1 MPGERRGEERRN
13 AGKGHRKKE
22 GIIERERS
30 FLRMDINTSASA
42 KNTRSDL
49 GTRTKQRIP
58 GSSMEFYFS
67 ECCDRIAATESDF
80 SEFSDPDSQ
89 PIDLSTKKRSPKL
102 GRPRSPLCSAAHPS
116 APQAA
121 PTRGPLCLRLTLEKR
136 EGISLTPPAVQEEV
150 LQARSKRV
158 DSLILNNSPGS
169 CADSSNGLRIV
180 KLYKAERKDGG
191 VERDNQSLCITRWL
205 KTEDQEVEMLEGL
218 GRKGGMAHCIK
229 KEREEEEEGGGEGQA
244 GRSPSSCES
253 GARGP
258 GEGGGLLLIDDKGIP
273 YTVTLAGERVS
284 DSEVLDHTSN
294 STKLTKSAARTP
306 LIRGKSTVKREGSG
320 IPTDG
325 SAPKLPKT
333 PITEPSVKQEPA
345 PVSQTATGRTQT
357 PEPQIPPRR
366 VLYCEVCFRAF
377 FYLSDLERHSIT
389 HSESKPHACAQ
400 CGKRFKRS
408 SHLERHKHIHTGQ
421 RNFAC
426 ALCGKRFREA
436 GELLRHQ
443 RVHTGEKPY
452 QCEGCRMRFAER
464 NTLRRHTK
472 RKHAREGLYTQGAGA
487 ADNKD
492 WYSSSG
498 LGEEGGEEEEV
509 GS

>member
-1 MPGERRGEERRN
+1 
-13 AGKGHRKKE
+13 
-22 GIIERERS
+22 
-30 FLRMDINTSASA
+30 MDINSSAFPAGA
-42 KNTRSDL
+42 KNTHSDL
-49 GTRTKQRIP
+49 GTRTKQKIP

-67 ECCDRIAATESDF
+67 ECCDRNASTESDF

-102 GRPRSPLCSAAHPS
+102 GSAAHPS
-116 APQAA
+116 ASQAA

-136 EGISLTPPAVQEEV
+136 EGISAAPPAVQEEV
-150 LQARSKRV
+150 LQARSKKI
-158 DSLILNNSPGS
+158 DSLILNNSSGS
-169 CADSSNGLRIV
+169 CADNSNGLRIV
-180 KLYKAERKDGG
+180 KLYKAERKDVG
-191 VERDNQSLCITRWL
+191 VERDNQSLCVARWL
-205 KTEDQEVEMLEGL
+205 KTEDQEVEISEGL
-218 GRKGGMAHCIK
+218 GGKGGMADCIK
-229 KEREEEEEGGGEGQA
+229 REREEEGEGEGQA
-244 GRSPSSCES
+244 GRSPSSDSDASCES
-253 GARGP
+253 GTRGP
-258 GEGGGLLLIDDKGIP
+258 GGGGGVLLIDDKGIP

-284 DSEVLDHTSN
+284 DSEVPDHTSN
-294 STKLTKSAARTP
+294 SVKLTKRAARTP
-306 LIRGKSTVKREGSG
+306 LIRGKSTVKREGLQ
-320 IPTDG
+320 IPTDSG
-325 SAPKLPKT
+325 TGRAPELPGT
-333 PITEPSVKQEPA
+333 PITEPSTPPVKQEPA

-357 PEPQIPPRR
+357 PEPLIPPRR
-366 VLYCEVCFRAF
+366 ILYCEVCFRAF

-389 HSESKPHACAQ
+389 HSESKPHACTQ

-426 ALCGKRFREA
+426 AVCGKRFREA

-472 RKHAREGLYTQGAGA
+472 RKHAREGLYMQGAGTP
-487 ADNKD
+487 DNKD

-498 LGEEGGEEEEV
+498 LGEEEREEEGEV

>member
-1 MPGERRGEERRN
+1 
-13 AGKGHRKKE
+13 
-22 GIIERERS
+22 
-30 FLRMDINTSASA
+30 MDINSSASA

-67 ECCDRIAATESDF
+67 ECCDRNAATESDF
-80 SEFSDPDSQ
+80 SEFSNPDSQ

-102 GRPRSPLCSAAHPS
+102 GRPRSPLCSTAHPS

-136 EGISLTPPAVQEEV
+136 EGISTAPPAVQEEV
-150 LQARSKRV
+150 LQARSKRI
-158 DSLILNNSPGS
+158 DSLILNNSSVS
-169 CADSSNGLRIV
+169 CANSSNGLRIV
-180 KLYKAERKDGG
+180 KLYKAERKDVG
-191 VERDNQSLCITRWL
+191 VERDNQSLCIARWL
-205 KTEDQEVEMLEGL
+205 KTEDQEVEISEGL
-218 GRKGGMAHCIK
+218 GGKGGVAGCIK
-229 KEREEEEEGGGEGQA
+229 NEREEEGGGEGQA
-244 GRSPSSCES
+244 GRNPSSDSDASCES
-253 GARGP
+253 GVRGP
-258 GEGGGLLLIDDKGIP
+258 GGGGGLLLIDDKGIP

-284 DSEVLDHTSN
+284 DSEVPDHSSN
-294 STKLTKSAARTP
+294 STKLTKHAARTP
-306 LIRGKSTVKREGSG
+306 LIRGKSTVKRDGSG

-325 SAPKLPKT
+325 GTSRAPKLPKT
-333 PITEPSVKQEPA
+333 LITEPSTPPVKQEPA
-345 PVSQTATGRTQT
+345 PVSQTATGRTLS

-498 LGEEGGEEEEV
+498 LGEEGGEEGEM